1 VQFLF
6 LARIVAV
13 TAPNHFCLLP
23 AYPLRALHLPDVQE
37 WTNIS
42 KRRLHTASDYTLDI
56 SSIAK
61 DCAHYSRAQSSS
73 LTVNGI
79 PSDRTAF
86 PATIVASS
94 GFKRGSCRCS
104 VSTSAAISQ
113 CNLTYRLSIL
123 KLPDSCLLTPF
134 KIPRGVSIYLQH
146 VLFSFPA
153 VSVIYPGLAQSSQ
166 LSRTQL
172 RLLRSV

>member
-1 VQFLF
+1 M
-6 LARIVAV
+6 
-13 TAPNHFCLLP
+13 
-23 AYPLRALHLPDVQE
+23 
-37 WTNIS
+37 
-42 KRRLHTASDYTLDI
+42 KRLYTTSDYTLDL

-61 DCAHYSRAQSSS
+61 DCADYSRAYSRS
-73 LTVNGI
+73 LTANGI
-79 PSDRTAF
+79 PADRTAF

-94 GFKRGSCRCS
+94 GIKRGSCRCS

-113 CNLTYRLSIL
+113 CSLTYRLSIL

-134 KIPRGVSIYLQH
+134 KIPRGVCIYLQH
-146 VLFSFPA
+146 VLLSFA
-153 VSVIYPGLAQSSQ
+153 VVSVIYPGLAQSSQ